1 MRKLKVLLAGQKFFG
16 QEVLNMLLAMP
27 GIEVAAVSAPPAQGE
42 RQDRLWRL
50 AGRHRLPR
58 VLAGCLGTV
67 QIPDGVDLIVGAH
80 CHDFISPQALSKTTL
95 GGIAYH
101 PSLLPRH
108 RGRDAV
114 YWTIHM
120 KDTIAGGTVYWL
132 NTKVD
137 GGPIAAQAH
146 CFVRPGDS
154 PYELWVRDLQPLGV
168 ALLNKVLK
176 DIQNG
181 LIVAVSQD
189 EALASWEPSVGRAPL
204 FRPDLPLIG
213 PAPDGFRV
221 LVTRSAL

>member
-1 MRKLKVLLAGQKFFG
+1 MKKATQGITIFYTLKRGFKPSVKWFQT
-16 QEVLNMLLAMP
+16 E
-27 GIEVAAVSAPPAQGE
+27 
-42 RQDRLWRL
+42 
-50 AGRHRLPR
+50 
-58 VLAGCLGTV
+58 
-67 QIPDGVDLIVGAH
+67 
-80 CHDFISPQALSKTTL
+80 CHFN
-95 GGIAYH
+95 
-101 PSLLPRH
+101 
-108 RGRDAV
+108 
-114 YWTIHM
+114 IHM

-146 CFVRPGDS
+146 CFVRPGDT

-181 LIVAVSQD
+181 LIVAISQD